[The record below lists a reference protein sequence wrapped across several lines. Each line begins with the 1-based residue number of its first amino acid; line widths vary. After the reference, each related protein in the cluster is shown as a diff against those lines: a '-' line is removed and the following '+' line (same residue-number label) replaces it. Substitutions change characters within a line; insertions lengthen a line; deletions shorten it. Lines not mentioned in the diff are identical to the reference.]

1 MLQFNCN
8 LHHSTS
14 VVQQPCDK
22 NAVQIV
28 SYSVLV
34 SMPDVT
40 FLPGSYLSPQ
50 KLRDSLRLNGTLFAA
65 FATVCLTD
73 LIILSLSILKS
84 NFSPGN

>member
-1 MLQFNCN
+1 
-8 LHHSTS
+8 
-14 VVQQPCDK
+14 
-22 NAVQIV
+22 
-28 SYSVLV
+28 
-34 SMPDVT
+34 MPDVI